1 MILEFFLVYN
11 YMLSFQNIKKGIPF
25 AKVVDGKYNDR
36 ILFINPDS
44 DKGENDISIP
54 DKGHLVVI
62 PAMRARE
69 VVYITGPAGVGKST
83 WSAQYIYNFL
93 SLFPDRRVFV
103 FSRLKID
110 PILEEM
116 GCIEIPINES
126 INDIDIIRDL
136 KNCLCLFDD
145 IDTIPDKALREKVYA
160 ISTDILET
168 GRHNNI
174 YIIITSHLTSGN
186 DRKVARTNLNE
197 AQKFVFFPKAGNTAN
212 LKRLLKENVGIENNV
227 VNEILQSP
235 SRWVCVSRQY
245 PQYYFHEKG
254 ARMISKQA
262 EIEPINKGRIK
273 NIF

>member
-1 MILEFFLVYN
+1 
-11 YMLSFQNIKKGIPF
+11 MLSFQNIKQGVAF
-25 AKVVDGKYNDR
+25 AKVVDGRFNDK
-36 ILFINPDS
+36 ILFVNPDS
-44 DKGENDISIP
+44 TKGVNEINIP
-54 DKGHLVVI
+54 DSGHLVVV

-93 SLFPDRRVFV
+93 SLFPNRRVFV

-116 GCIEIPINES
+116 GCIEIPIDEH
-126 INDIDIIRDL
+126 IGEIDIIRDL
-136 KNCLCLFDD
+136 KDCLCLFDD
-145 IDTIPDKALREKVYA
+145 IDTIPDKSLREKVYA

-197 AQKFVFFPKAGNTAN
+197 AQKFVFFPKAGNAAN
-212 LKRLLKENVGIENNV
+212 LRRLLKENIGIENNI
-227 VNEILQSP
+227 VNEILQLP

-245 PQYYFHEKG
+245 PQYFFHEKG
-254 ARMISKQA
+254 AKMISRQA
-262 EIEPINKGRIK
+262 EIEPVKRAKIK
-273 NIF
+273 KVF